1 MYGPCVLVPITE
13 NNTVLQIIAGHFEQS
28 KMIQM
33 TLEKIFP
40 WLFVSGFI
48 FIIITEL
55 LYNIVPEKFR

>member
-1 MYGPCVLVPITE
+1 VPITE

-55 LYNIVPEKFR
+55 LYNIAPEKFR